1 MAYLTNDKVQE
12 AIADGYVPHV
22 IDTNSL
28 ACYKVSE
35 FGSLGRISVSG
46 SEEAVCRLADHI
58 LSRPLERKYMRRF
71 SDLWILVVEKRRL
84 GEDINAFWKGALS
97 NEQHAFYEKNGKM
110 VVAYMLISEDEDEN
124 AKGDENVRY
133 IEWQDSIV
141 RGFGLAAKLVYKVEK
156 KLSTYKD
163 IECKDVSLHPREIIF
178 PAAGYH
184 LKHEIESVFDFMH
197 IPEDYPP
204 DTVEGLIMFF
214 VREYGL
220 NPIQI
225 DWVELEAWMEWILSW
240 QDVLDDDEIS
250 DSEYPYPYPQ
260 PFGRPSIRR
269 LFKKYAAGSFQTP
282 EDITR
287 FVERALDKL
296 PRVYEIFGVDAPV
309 QEICEIVRRN
319 TAEHVQAFHTEYC
332 VDVNIK
338 QNL

>member
-12 AIADGYVPHV
+12 AIAKGHVPHV

-28 ACYKVSE
+28 ECYKVSE
-35 FGSLGRISVSG
+35 FVSWITGST
-46 SEEAVCRLADHI
+46 EAICRLADHI
-58 LSRPLERKYMRRF
+58 LSRPLERRYMRSF
-71 SDLWILVVEKRRL
+71 SDLWILVVENRPY
-84 GEDINAFWKGALS
+84 EDVDTFWRGALS
-97 NEQHAFYEKNGKM
+97 SEQHAFYEKNGKM

-124 AKGDENVRY
+124 VKGDENVRY

-156 KLSTYKD
+156 KLST
-163 IECKDVSLHPREIIF
+163 ECKDVSLHPREIIF

-184 LKHEIESVFDFMH
+184 FKEIERTIDFMD
-197 IPEDYPP
+197 IPEDYPWETE
-204 DTVEGLIMFF
+204 TVEGLIMLY

-225 DWVELEAWMEWILSW
+225 DWVELEAWVEWILSW
-240 QDVLDDDEIS
+240 EDVLDDD
-250 DSEYPYPYPQ
+250 DSEYPYPYPY

-269 LFKKYAAGSFQTP
+269 LFKKYAFQTP

-296 PRVYEIFGVDAPV
+296 PRVYEVFGVDAPV

-319 TAEHVQAFHTEYC
+319 TAEHVQAFHKEHC